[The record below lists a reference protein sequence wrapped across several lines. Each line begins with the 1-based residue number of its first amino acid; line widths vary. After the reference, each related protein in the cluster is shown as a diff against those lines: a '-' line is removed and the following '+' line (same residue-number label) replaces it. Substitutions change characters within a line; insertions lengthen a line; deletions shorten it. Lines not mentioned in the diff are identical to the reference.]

1 MRLFVSINLKDEVL
15 EEVRQLQQ
23 QLCARG
29 DARMRPAR
37 HVHITLG
44 FLGEVESESASRIA
58 QALGNLTFSPFEV
71 SLAQLG
77 FFGARR
83 QPRVIWLGVEPRE
96 PLIELHS
103 KVKEALKQVSSAD
116 LGKGNFEPHITLA
129 RIKQA
134 YAPEALLASLET
146 MPVAEL
152 YIKVDIFSLMQSSM
166 QPSGAIYTELGCYP
180 ATYK

>member
-23 QLCARG
+23 QLCARE
-29 DARMRPAR
+29 DMRIRPAR

-44 FLGEVESESASRIA
+44 FIGEVESANASRIA
-58 QALGNLTFSPFEV
+58 QALCNLTFSPFEV
-71 SLAQLG
+71 SLAKLG

-103 KVKEALKQVSSAD
+103 KVKEALKQVPNAD
-116 LGKGNFEPHITLA
+116 FSKGDFEPHITLA
-129 RIKQA
+129 RIKQV
-134 YAPEALLASLET
+134 YAPQTPVAAIYA
-146 MPVAEL
+146 MPVSKL
-152 YIKVDIFSLMQSSM
+152 KVSVESFSLMQSTM
-166 QPSGAIYTELGCYP
+166 QPSGAIYTELGYYP
-180 ATYK
+180 AK